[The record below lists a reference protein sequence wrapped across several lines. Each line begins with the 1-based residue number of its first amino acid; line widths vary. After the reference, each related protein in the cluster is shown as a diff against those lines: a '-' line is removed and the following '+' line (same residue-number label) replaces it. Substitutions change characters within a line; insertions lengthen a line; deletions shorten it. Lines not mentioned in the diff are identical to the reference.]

1 MQEDFLQYIWK
12 HKKFN
17 PFNLK
22 TTQNEQISI
31 VSVGTHNHDSG
42 PDFFNAQLK
51 IGEQLWAGNVEVHIN
66 SNDWYLH
73 NHEKDKTYDNVI
85 LHIVWEYDNDIYR
98 KDNTCIPTLELKNYT
113 SLETLNNYHKLFSKT
128 PKWINCEKD
137 FKNVDSF
144 IVKNWIERLYFER
157 LERKYQDIKIL
168 LENSKNNWEAV
179 LFKMLARS
187 FGLKVNGDAFFSI
200 ANSFDFSILRK
211 MQSKQLSVEALLYG
225 QSNLLEDDFQEPYF
239 TELKT
244 EYDFLKQKFRLSN
257 PAIIPIQFFRLRP
270 LNFPTIRI
278 SQLASLYH
286 RSQNLFSKIITT
298 NSIKEIYDVF
308 SVEASEF
315 WDTHYTFQT
324 ASKQRK
330 KKLTKSFIDLLLIN
344 TIIPLKFSY
353 AKYQGIEINDTIIT
367 LIQSIASENNTIINK
382 FNSFKKISK
391 TALDSQALLQLKSN
405 YCDKNKCLQCA
416 IGNFLIHQV

>member
-12 HKKFN
+12 YKKFN

-31 VSVGTHNHDSG
+31 VSVGLHNHDSG

-113 SLETLNNYHKLFSKT
+113 SPETLNNYHKLFSKT

-144 IVKNWIERLYFER
+144 IVENWIERLYFER
-157 LERKYQDIKIL
+157 LERTSQDIKIL

-187 FGLKVNGDAFFSI
+187 FGLKVNGDAFFSM

-211 MQSKQLSVEALLYG
+211 VQSKQLSVEALLYG

-244 EYDFLKQKFRLSN
+244 EYEFLKQKFQLSN
-257 PAIIPIQFFRLRP
+257 SAIIPIQFFRLRP

-298 NSIKEIYDVF
+298 ISIKEIYDIF

-315 WDTHYTFQT
+315 WDTHYTFHT

-391 TALDSQALLQLKSN
+391 TALDSQALLQLKNN
-405 YCDKNKCLQCA
+405 YCDKNKCLQCV
-416 IGNFLIHQV
+416 IGNTLLNRN